1 MNDRLLELLLAYGVL
16 ALAPILVGGAIGLPL
31 PGSLILLAAGAF
43 ARGGQLN
50 PVALVLCALISTI
63 VGNEIGYEIGRR
75 GGRGA
80 LTRWSGRLGGAALV
94 GRAERLLARRGGAA
108 VLLSRFPLSPVS
120 AIVNIL
126 AGIGHYPARAFILY
140 NLVGVTLWVG
150 FYVGLGYAF
159 SASWDILA
167 SFLGDATQALTLAA
181 VIVLLLVALVRTLRG
196 RHHEAPVAP
205 RPDPEPELRRGE
217 G

>member
-1 MNDRLLELLLAYGVL
+1 MNDRLLELLLTYGVL

-43 ARGGQLN
+43 A
-50 PVALVLCALISTI
+50 
-63 VGNEIGYEIGRR
+63 R